1 MLKKIKAVSSLVALS
16 APAFSCEAIRFE
28 LTQSDISFIVDE
40 TTRTAIVRHIYLKID
55 EDEDGKD
62 IAIPAKIEFKYF
74 GSYTV
79 VGVLPGAVKDISTKI
94 KSVVLPK
101 TLTSTAGNKE
111 MFTFLVNENIHISW
125 SEAPKEK
132 KPVLLFNSVATQ
144 NQTVNTVH

>member
-16 APAFSCEAIRFE
+16 APTFACEAIRFE

-40 TTRTAIVRHIYLKID
+40 TTRTAIVRHIYLRI
-55 EDEDGKD
+55 DEDGKD

-74 GSYTV
+74 GAYTV

-101 TLTSTAGNKE
+101 TLTSTAENKE

-125 SEAPKEK
+125 SEAPKEE
-132 KPVLLFNSVATQ
+132 KPVLLFDSTMAQ
-144 NQTVNTVH
+144 NQTVNINQ